1 MLPHVVPPPPRK
13 TVEPIPLELEL
24 PLPLPPVSSS
34 LPGGGESPGMVVVVD
49 LGDTGDW
56 IVL

>member
-1 MLPHVVPPPPRK
+1 MLPLVVPPPPRK
-13 TVEPIPLELEL
+13 TVEPLPLELEL

-34 LPGGGESPGMVVVVD
+34 LPCSAESPGMVVVD
-49 LGDTGDW
+49 LGDSGDW

>member
-1 MLPHVVPPPPRK
+1 MLPLVVPPPPRK
-13 TVEPIPLELEL
+13 TVEPLELEL

-34 LPGGGESPGMVVVVD
+34 LPAGGESPGMVVVD
-49 LGDTGDW
+49 LGDSGDW

>member
-1 MLPHVVPPPPRK
+1 MLPLVVPPPPRK
-13 TVEPIPLELEL
+13 TVEPLPLELEL

-34 LPGGGESPGMVVVVD
+34 LPRGGESPGMVVVD

>member
-1 MLPHVVPPPPRK
+1 MLPLVVPPPPRK
-13 TVEPIPLELEL
+13 TVEPLPLELEL

-34 LPGGGESPGMVVVVD
+34 LPASGESPGMVVVD
-49 LGDTGDW
+49 LGDSGDW

>member
-1 MLPHVVPPPPRK
+1 MLPLVVPPPSRK
-13 TVEPIPLELEL
+13 TVEPVPLELEL

-34 LPGGGESPGMVVVVD
+34 LPRGAESPGMVVVD
-49 LGDTGDW
+49 LGDSGDW

>member
-1 MLPHVVPPPPRK
+1 MLPLVVPPPPRK
-13 TVEPIPLELEL
+13 TVEPLPLELEL

-34 LPGGGESPGMVVVVD
+34 LPGSGESPGMVVVD